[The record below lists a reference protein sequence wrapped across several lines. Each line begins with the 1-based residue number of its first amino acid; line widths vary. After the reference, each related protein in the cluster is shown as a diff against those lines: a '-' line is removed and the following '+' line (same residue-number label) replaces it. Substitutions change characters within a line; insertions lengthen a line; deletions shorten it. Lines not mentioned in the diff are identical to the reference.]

1 MLFTNLLLKEV
12 NCWKKHWYERVVNAF
27 FFLNFYSARPTEIEQ
42 EGESP
47 TENVTNSGPTRF
59 IRSR

>member
-1 MLFTNLLLKEV
+1 MPCVLL
-12 NCWKKHWYERVVNAF
+12 
-27 FFLNFYSARPTEIEQ
+27 YSARPTEIEQ